1 MWKARVVQW
10 QNAGISVTSMT
21 PTEGALAYVSGF
33 VIPKNSPN
41 KEGAYAYLDAML
53 DKSAQEAF
61 AVDMGYNPTVS
72 NAVVAPDL
80 NKRIGFTPDEI
91 KKLVDLDYNY
101 LNKNDFQSDERP
113 TSLLSATTLVGP
125 ATVFV
130 AAGLLVPLAILF
142 RYSFDKVDAR
152 RIMIETFSFDNYV
165 KFFSDPYYTGVL
177 ATTLRVAALC
187 TVVCLAMGLPLAYVL
202 ARTQSRFKNVLIMLV
217 VLPLFVGNAVRAAG
231 WMTLFGS
238 KGFLNVTLM
247 QLGIITQPLQIMF
260 TEGAVIAGIIAVNLP
275 YMVLTLQSVI
285 EGINR
290 NVEEAAFS
298 LGAGP
303 ATMFRRVL
311 LPLSLPGILAGT
323 ILTFILGM
331 NAYATPVLL
340 GGPKFKMMG
349 PLVYGQFQ
357 LNNWPFGA
365 SVAFVLMTA
374 TLTLTATANILIQR
388 RFRR

>member
-1 MWKARVVQW
+1 M
-10 QNAGISVTSMT
+10 
-21 PTEGALAYVSGF
+21 Y
-33 VIPKNSPN
+33 
-41 KEGAYAYLDAML
+41 
-53 DKSAQEAF
+53 
-61 AVDMGYNPTVS
+61 
-72 NAVVAPDL
+72 
-80 NKRIGFTPDEI
+80 
-91 KKLVDLDYNY
+91 
-101 LNKNDFQSDERP
+101 
-113 TSLLSATTLVGP
+113 
-125 ATVFV
+125 
-130 AAGLLVPLAILF
+130 
-142 RYSFDKVDAR
+142 
-152 RIMIETFSFDNYV
+152 
-165 KFFSDPYYTGVL
+165 
-177 ATTLRVAALC
+177 
-187 TVVCLAMGLPLAYVL
+187 
-202 ARTQSRFKNVLIMLV
+202 
-217 VLPLFVGNAVRAAG
+217 
-231 WMTLFGS
+231 
-238 KGFLNVTLM
+238 
-247 QLGIITQPLQIMF
+247 

-303 ATMFRRVL
+303 ATMFHRVL
-311 LPLSLPGILAGT
+311 LPLALPGILAGT

-374 TLTLTATANILIQR
+374 TLGLTAAANILVQR

>member
-1 MWKARVVQW
+1 MA
-10 QNAGISVTSMT
+10 ATA
-21 PTEGALAYVSGF
+21 P
-33 VIPKNSPN
+33 
-41 KEGAYAYLDAML
+41 
-53 DKSAQEAF
+53 AQF
-61 AVDMGYNPTVS
+61 H
-72 NAVVAPDL
+72 
-80 NKRIGFTPDEI
+80 
-91 KKLVDLDYNY
+91 
-101 LNKNDFQSDERP
+101 SDETP

-142 RYSFDKVDAR
+142 RYSFNSFEPR
-152 RIMIETFSFDNYV
+152 RMMVETFTLDNYV
-165 KFFSDPYYTGVL
+165 KFFADPYYTGVL
-177 ATTLRVAALC
+177 WTTLRVAALC
-187 TVVCLAMGLPLAYVL
+187 TVTCVIMGLPLAYVL

-247 QLGIITQPLQIMF
+247 QLGVITQPLQIMF
-260 TEGAVIAGIIAVNLP
+260 
-275 YMVLTLQSVI
+275 I
-285 EGINR
+285 EGVNR

-365 SVAFVLMTA
+365 SAAFILMTA
-374 TLTLTATANILIQR
+374 TLGLTATANILIQR

>member
-1 MWKARVVQW
+1 MTTA
-10 QNAGISVTSMT
+10 TSFH
-21 PTEGALAYVSGF
+21 A
-33 VIPKNSPN
+33 
-41 KEGAYAYLDAML
+41 
-53 DKSAQEAF
+53 
-61 AVDMGYNPTVS
+61 
-72 NAVVAPDL
+72 
-80 NKRIGFTPDEI
+80 
-91 KKLVDLDYNY
+91 
-101 LNKNDFQSDERP
+101 DERP
-113 TSLLSATTLVGP
+113 SSLLSASALVGP
-125 ATVFV
+125 ATAFV
-130 AAGLLVPLAILF
+130 TLGLLAPMAILL
-142 RYSFDKVDAR
+142 RYSFNRFDPR
-152 RIMIETFSFDNYV
+152 RMMIETFSLDNYV
-165 KFFSDPYYTGVL
+165 KFFADPYYTGVL
-177 ATTLRVAALC
+177 WTTLRVAALC
-187 TVVCLAMGLPLAYVL
+187 TVFCLIMGLPLAYVL
-202 ARTQSRFKNVLIMLV
+202 ARTQSRFKNVMIMLV

-231 WMTLFGS
+231 WMTLFGT
-238 KGFLNVTLM
+238 KGFLNVVLM
-247 QLGIITQPLQIMF
+247 QFGIITAPLQMMF
-260 TEGAVIAGIIAVNLP
+260 TEGAVVAGIIAVNLP

-285 EGINR
+285 EGLNR

-365 SVAFVLMTA
+365 SAAFILMTT
-374 TLTLTATANILIQR
+374 TLGLTAAANILIQR

>member
-1 MWKARVVQW
+1 MATK
-10 QNAGISVTSMT
+10 
-21 PTEGALAYVSGF
+21 
-33 VIPKNSPN
+33 SP
-41 KEGAYAYLDAML
+41 GQFQAD
-53 DKSAQEAF
+53 EAP
-61 AVDMGYNPTVS
+61 A
-72 NAVVAPDL
+72 
-80 NKRIGFTPDEI
+80 
-91 KKLVDLDYNY
+91 
-101 LNKNDFQSDERP
+101 
-113 TSLLSATTLVGP
+113 SLLSATTLVAP

-130 AAGLLVPLAILF
+130 TAGLLVPLAILF
-142 RYSFDKVDAR
+142 RYSFNTIDPR
-152 RIMIETFSFDNYV
+152 RIMLETFSLDNYV
-165 KFFSDPYYTGVL
+165 KFFADPYYTGVL
-177 ATTLRVAALC
+177 GTTLRVAAVC
-187 TVVCLAMGLPLAYVL
+187 TVACLVMGLPLAYVL
-202 ARTQSRFKNVLIMLV
+202 ARTQSRSKNMLIMLV

-247 QLGIITQPLQIMF
+247 QFGVITQPLQIMY
-260 TEGAVIAGIIAVNLP
+260 TESAVVAGIIAVNLP

-285 EGINR
+285 ENINR

-298 LGAGP
+298 LGAAP
-303 ATMFRRVL
+303 MTMFRRVL

-365 SVAFVLMTA
+365 AVAFVLMTA
-374 TLTLTATANILIQR
+374 TLGLTATANILVQR

>member
-1 MWKARVVQW
+1 MAA
-10 QNAGISVTSMT
+10 AGRTQF
-21 PTEGALAYVSGF
+21 Y
-33 VIPKNSPN
+33 
-41 KEGAYAYLDAML
+41 
-53 DKSAQEAF
+53 
-61 AVDMGYNPTVS
+61 
-72 NAVVAPDL
+72 
-80 NKRIGFTPDEI
+80 
-91 KKLVDLDYNY
+91 
-101 LNKNDFQSDERP
+101 SDEKP
-113 TSLLSATTLVGP
+113 TSLLSATTLIGP

-130 AAGLLVPLAILF
+130 AAGLIVPLAILL
-142 RYSFDKVDAR
+142 RYSFNTFEPR
-152 RIMIETFSFDNYV
+152 RMMVETFSLDNYV

-177 ATTLRVAALC
+177 GTTLRVAALC
-187 TVVCLAMGLPLAYVL
+187 TVVCLIMGLPLAYVL
-202 ARTQSRFKNVLIMLV
+202 ARTQTRFKNVLIMLV

-238 KGFLNVTLM
+238 KGFLNVSLM
-247 QLGIITQPLQIMF
+247 EVGVISQPLQIMF

-275 YMVLTLQSVI
+275 YMVLTLQAVI

-290 NVEEAAFS
+290 NLEEAAFS

-303 ATMFRRVL
+303 MTMFRRVL
-311 LPLSLPGILAGT
+311 LPLALPGILAGT

-340 GGPKFKMMG
+340 GGPRFKMMG

-374 TLTLTATANILIQR
+374 TLGLTAAANILIQR

>member
-1 MWKARVVQW
+1 MATAPARQ
-10 QNAGISVTSMT
+10 
-21 PTEGALAYVSGF
+21 
-33 VIPKNSPN
+33 
-41 KEGAYAYLDAML
+41 
-53 DKSAQEAF
+53 
-61 AVDMGYNPTVS
+61 
-72 NAVVAPDL
+72 
-80 NKRIGFTPDEI
+80 
-91 KKLVDLDYNY
+91 
-101 LNKNDFQSDERP
+101 FQSDETP
-113 TSLLSATTLVGP
+113 TSWLSATALVGP
-125 ATVFV
+125 ATAFV
-130 AAGLLVPLAILF
+130 SLGLLAPLAILL
-142 RYSFDKVDAR
+142 RYSFNTLDPR
-152 RIMIETFSFDNYV
+152 RIMVETFSLDNYV
-165 KFFSDPYYTGVL
+165 KFFADSYYTDIL
-177 ATTLRVAALC
+177 WTTLRVAALC
-187 TVVCLAMGLPLAYVL
+187 TVACLVMGFPLAYVL
-202 ARTQSRFKNVLIMLV
+202 ARTRSRFKNVLIMLV

-231 WMTLFGS
+231 WMTIFGS

-247 QLGIITQPLQIMF
+247 QFGVINEPLQIMY
-260 TEGAVIAGIIAVNLP
+260 TESAVVAGIIAVSLP

-303 ATMFRRVL
+303 MTMFRRVL

-349 PLVYGQFQ
+349 PLIYGQFQ

-374 TLTLTATANILIQR
+374 TLGLTATANILIQR

>member
-1 MWKARVVQW
+1 MAATSKAQ
-10 QNAGISVTSMT
+10 
-21 PTEGALAYVSGF
+21 
-33 VIPKNSPN
+33 
-41 KEGAYAYLDAML
+41 
-53 DKSAQEAF
+53 
-61 AVDMGYNPTVS
+61 
-72 NAVVAPDL
+72 
-80 NKRIGFTPDEI
+80 
-91 KKLVDLDYNY
+91 
-101 LNKNDFQSDERP
+101 FQSDDAH
-113 TSLLSATTLVGP
+113 TSVLAATILAGP
-125 ATVFV
+125 ATLFV
-130 AAGLLVPLAILF
+130 VAGLLLPLAILF
-142 RYSFDKVDAR
+142 RYSFNTIDRR
-152 RIMIETFSFDNYV
+152 RIMLETFSLDNYI
-165 KFFSDPYYTGVL
+165 KFFADPYYTGVL

-187 TVVCLAMGLPLAYVL
+187 TLACLIMALPLAYVL
-202 ARTQSRFKNVLIMLV
+202 ARTQSRYKNVLIMLV

-231 WMTLFGS
+231 WMVAFGS
-238 KGFLNVTLM
+238 KGFLNVSL
-247 QLGIITQPLQIMF
+247 LEVGIISAPLQIMY
-260 TEGAVIAGIIAVNLP
+260 TEVAVVVGIIAVNLP

-303 ATMFRRVL
+303 VMMFRRVL
-311 LPLSLPGILAGT
+311 LPLALPGILAGT

-374 TLTLTATANILIQR
+374 TLALTATANILVQR

>member
-1 MWKARVVQW
+1 MA
-10 QNAGISVTSMT
+10 ATT
-21 PTEGALAYVSGF
+21 AAH
-33 VIPKNSPN
+33 
-41 KEGAYAYLDAML
+41 
-53 DKSAQEAF
+53 
-61 AVDMGYNPTVS
+61 
-72 NAVVAPDL
+72 
-80 NKRIGFTPDEI
+80 
-91 KKLVDLDYNY
+91 
-101 LNKNDFQSDERP
+101 FQSEEAP
-113 TSLLSATTLVGP
+113 TSVLSAATLVGP

-130 AAGLLVPLAILF
+130 AAGLLVPLGILL
-142 RYSFDKVDAR
+142 RYSFNTMDPR
-152 RIMIETFSFDNYV
+152 RIMQETFRLDNYV
-165 KFFSDPYYTGVL
+165 KFFADPYYTGVL
-177 ATTLRVAALC
+177 WTTLRVAALC
-187 TVVCLAMGLPLAYVL
+187 TLVCLVMALPLAYLL
-202 ARTQSRFKNVLIMLV
+202 ARTQTRFKNVLIMLV

-231 WMTLFGS
+231 WMTIFGS

-247 QLGIITQPLQIMF
+247 QLGIIHEPLEIMY
-260 TEGAVIAGIIAVNLP
+260 TESAVVVGIIAVNLP

-323 ILTFILGM
+323 ILTFILSM

-340 GGPKFKMMG
+340 GGPKFRMMG
-349 PLVYGQFQ
+349 PLIYGQFQ

-365 SVAFVLMTA
+365 SAAFILMTA
-374 TLTLTATANILIQR
+374 TLGLTATANILIQR